1 MNLRDSS
8 NEDSDSSIDPDDLI
22 PEFISLQSQ
31 LYSLQPNYFDRSN
44 KVDRPLNDSD
54 DTVSLITKIQRKL
67 SRLEKDVLF
76 DREEAERKW
85 REKLTE
91 LRKEAAFTRQ
101 EDRRGKSASVAYND
115 KDKPTDQLV
124 IEKDLSAAA
133 DDNLDF
139 VGDMFLIDSSDL
151 EPPSTI
157 VTQQPSI
164 VIRDFGQTDSISTT
178 PRQLL
183 EETCKAK

>member
-1 MNLRDSS
+1 M
-8 NEDSDSSIDPDDLI
+8 EG
-22 PEFISLQSQ
+22 E
-31 LYSLQPNYFDRSN
+31 
-44 KVDRPLNDSD
+44 
-54 DTVSLITKIQRKL
+54 T
-67 SRLEKDVLF
+67 
-76 DREEAERKW
+76 
-85 REKLTE
+85 
-91 LRKEAAFTRQ
+91 
-101 EDRRGKSASVAYND
+101 RRGKSASVAYND

>member
-85 REKLTE
+85 REKLAVVRA
-91 LRKEAAFTRQ
+91 LQ
-101 EDRRGKSASVAYND
+101 
-115 KDKPTDQLV
+115 
-124 IEKDLSAAA
+124 
-133 DDNLDF
+133 
-139 VGDMFLIDSSDL
+139 
-151 EPPSTI
+151 
-157 VTQQPSI
+157 
-164 VIRDFGQTDSISTT
+164 
-178 PRQLL
+178 
-183 EETCKAK
+183 